1 MEKVKEQAGFK
12 GTLQEFFVFMRT
24 DKQFYLPNNDA
35 GAQEYIDRATKHI
48 EEMKLALPKYF
59 GRLPKADLIVKR
71 VEPYPRRA
79 GRRAA
84 LSVGHAGWFAAGHL
98 LRPPLRHERDADLH
112 AGRHRLS

>member
-1 MEKVKEQAGFK
+1 
-12 GTLQEFFVFMRT
+12 MRT

-71 VEPYPRRA
+71 VEPFREEPGGAQHYMA
-79 GRRAA
+79 GTPDGSRQA
-84 LSVGHAGWFAAGHL
+84 STT
-98 LRPPLRHERDADLH
+98 PTSPT
-112 AGRHRLS
+112 